1 MEENTFLGTG
11 WSFPP
16 YFIKETN
23 SAAMTVGEAN
33 IRENLNLLFDTK
45 IGERIMEFDYGTN
58 LHALIFES
66 NTEDL
71 APQIVDTVSN
81 AILNYEPRIV
91 LEEVKVVDNDV
102 LNGRIDISV
111 HYRVIGTN
119 TRHNLVYPFYL
130 SEGTNLTTRPQPS
143 DQ

>member
-1 MEENTFLGTG
+1 MEENTFLGVG

-23 SAAMTVGEAN
+23 APAMTKGEAN
-33 IRENLNLLFDTK
+33 IRENLNTLFATK
-45 IGERIMEFDYGTN
+45 LGERIMEFGYGTT

-71 APQIVDTVSN
+71 APQIIDTVSN
-81 AILNYEPRIV
+81 AILNYEPRVV
-91 LEEVKVVDNDV
+91 LEEVTLLDNDI
-102 LNGRIDISV
+102 LNGRLDISI
-111 HYRVIGTN
+111 HYKVIGTN

-130 SEGTNLTTRPQPS
+130 SEGTNLATRPQPS
-143 DQ
+143 E